1 MCVRARAC
9 ALRCV
14 RDFSRGASSR
24 VSARLFRDSRVLS
37 VTHVGAPAKRTREAH
52 LDFEDNRPLVPVKMA
67 RSYKK
72 VLIVSI
78 VGLVITLLGIIVGAL
93 WVTMLYDLTFAKLLT
108 LTSESLTFNF
118 WVKTPIPMYFKFY
131 MFNWTNAQE
140 YFQTKSVKPHFQELG
155 PYVFR
160 EVDTKVRREWNYD
173 NGTVTF
179 QRRKTWVFEES
190 LSNGSLTDEITNL
203 NPIAATIASSI
214 KHKSP
219 FIRKIVN
226 RVMVRLG
233 EKLVFTKSVN
243 TLLFKGFND
252 TLLDIARKMKVTN
265 LPDSKFAWFYGRNE
279 SDSYDGTFNM
289 LTGTTNLYDMG
300 MLKEWNYSNRT
311 NNYEGSC
318 GRIRGSLGDF
328 WPPEIHNTTVSIF
341 VPDICTSM
349 DLSIHENTTK
359 YEGLT
364 GNKYIGTK
372 DMLDN
377 GKNVPSRQCY
387 CPNGDCGP
395 SGTLNISSCK
405 FGAPAFVSM
414 PHFYLA
420 DPGYRENITGMSP
433 NEQKHE
439 LSIVLEPTT
448 GIPLLVKAALQLNI
462 LLEPVENMSMFEN
475 INMTYIPMLWFTQE
489 ANITADYAKQ
499 VQLLLILPSLGTVT
513 FFGIGGIGILIFF
526 IGLFVYVRQRWRGE
540 ETQVL
545 ISKYDGD
552 VRTRNEM

>member
-1 MCVRARAC
+1 MRRCGPFNARQNLMSRILPVLDC
-9 ALRCV
+9 H
-14 RDFSRGASSR
+14 RD
-24 VSARLFRDSRVLS
+24 
-37 VTHVGAPAKRTREAH
+37 KQ
-52 LDFEDNRPLVPVKMA
+52 RPLVPVKMA

-78 VGLVITLLGIIVGAL
+78 VGLVIMLLGIIVGAL

-140 YFQTKSVKPHFQELG
+140 YLRTKSVKPHFQELG

-160 EVDTKVRREWNYD
+160 EVDTKVHREWND

-179 QRRKTWVFEES
+179 QRRKTWLFEES

-203 NPIAATIASSI
+203 NPIAATVASSI
-214 KHKSP
+214 KHKTLL
-219 FIRKIVN
+219 IRKLVN
-226 RVMVRLG
+226 GVMVRLG

-243 TLLFKGFND
+243 ALLFEGFND

-341 VPDICTSM
+341 VPDICTSL

-364 GNKYIGTK
+364 GNKYIGRK
-372 DMLDN
+372 YMLDN
-377 GKNVPSRQCY
+377 GENVPSRQCY
-387 CPNGDCGP
+387 CPHGDCGP

-433 NEQKHE
+433 NKQKHE

-513 FFGIGGIGILIFF
+513 LFGIGGIGILIFF